1 MEMRGIL
8 LSKFVVL
15 SVDLLIVS
23 VIAFLLIY
31 IIPGDIAAEIAG
43 PTATEQQVQS
53 IRAHY
58 GLDRPFP
65 ERVIAWYG
73 NALQGDL
80 GRSFLFDRPVAG
92 LIAER
97 LPLTLS
103 LTLAA
108 TLLAATFGIALGTL
122 AALRRGTFTDLSVSA
137 VAVLGLSIPEF
148 WLGITAIY
156 LIAVEFS
163 LLPTG
168 GYAPLSRGI
177 GEWARHLALPVA
189 VLALTN
195 TGYIARITRT
205 AVLEVISMDF
215 IRTAEAKGLSYTR
228 IVAVH
233 VMRNSF
239 KQIVTAI
246 GVTLGVLFGG
256 AFVVEVVFSLPGL
269 GRLIIDAIQRRD
281 IPTIQGGLLI
291 AGAAFAIVNAAL
303 ETIYLVIDPRLRK

>member
-1 MEMRGIL
+1 MHSMFF
-8 LSKFVVL
+8 SKLAVL
-15 SVDLLIVS
+15 VVDLLLVS
-23 VIAFLLIY
+23 MIAFLLIY

-43 PTATEQQVQS
+43 PTATMEQVQA
-53 IRAHY
+53 IRESY
-58 GLDRPFP
+58 DLDRPFP
-65 ERVIAWYG
+65 ERVLTWYA

-97 LPLTLS
+97 LPLTLA
-103 LTLAA
+103 LTVVA
-108 TLLAATFGIALGTL
+108 TFLAATFGIALGTL
-122 AALRRGTFTDLSVSA
+122 AALRRGTLTDLSVSA
-137 VAVLGLSIPEF
+137 IAVLGLSTPEF
-148 WLGITAIY
+148 WLGLTAIY
-156 LIAVEFS
+156 LVAVEWR

-168 GYAPLSRGI
+168 GYAPLSQGFI
-177 GEWARHLALPVA
+177 EWARHLALPVA

-195 TGYIARITRT
+195 TGYIARMTRT
-205 AVLEVISMDF
+205 AVLEVVAMDF
-215 IRTAEAKGLSYTR
+215 VRTAHAKGLSYAR

-233 VMRNSF
+233 VMRNSL
-239 KQIVTAI
+239 KQIITAI

-291 AGAAFAIVNAAL
+291 AGIAFAVVNATL
-303 ETIYLVIDPRLRK
+303 ETAYVAIDPRLRK

>member
-1 MEMRGIL
+1 MRSIL

-15 SVDLLIVS
+15 IVDLLIVS
-23 VIAFLLIY
+23 IIAFLLIY

-43 PTATEQQVQS
+43 PTATQEQVQS
-53 IRAHY
+53 IRDSY
-58 GLDRPFP
+58 GLDRPFAV
-65 ERVIAWYG
+65 RVFTWYA

-80 GRSFLFDRPVAG
+80 GRSFLLGRPVAG

-97 LPLTLS
+97 LPLTLA
-103 LTLAA
+103 LTIAA
-108 TLLAATFGIALGTL
+108 TLLAAILGIALGTL
-122 AALRRGTFTDLSVSA
+122 AALRRGTFSDLSVSA
-137 VAVLGLSIPEF
+137 IAVLGLSIPEF
-148 WLGITAIY
+148 WLGLTAIY
-156 LIAVEFS
+156 LIAVEWK

-168 GYAPLSRGI
+168 GYAPLSQGI
-177 GEWARHLALPVA
+177 VDWARHLTLPVA

-215 IRTAEAKGLSYTR
+215 IRTAHAKGLSYSR

-239 KQIVTAI
+239 KQIITAI

-291 AGAAFAIVNAAL
+291 AGVAFAVVNATL
-303 ETIYLVIDPRLRK
+303 EAVYVAIDPRLRK

>member
-1 MEMRGIL
+1 MRSIL
-8 LSKFVVL
+8 LSKLVIL
-15 SVDLLIVS
+15 IVDLLIVS
-23 VIAFLLIY
+23 IVAFLLIY

-43 PTATEQQVQS
+43 PTATQEQVQS
-53 IRAHY
+53 IRDSY
-58 GLDRPFP
+58 GLDRPFAV
-65 ERVIAWYG
+65 RVFTWYA

-80 GRSFLFDRPVAG
+80 GRSFLLGRPVAG

-97 LPLTLS
+97 LPLTLA
-103 LTLAA
+103 LTIAA
-108 TLLAATFGIALGTL
+108 TLLAAILGVALGTL
-122 AALRRGTFTDLSVSA
+122 AALRRGTFSDLSVSA
-137 VAVLGLSIPEF
+137 IAVLGLSIPEF
-148 WLGITAIY
+148 WLGLTAIY
-156 LIAVEFS
+156 LVAVEWK

-168 GYAPLSRGI
+168 GYAPLSQGI
-177 GEWARHLALPVA
+177 ADWARHLILPVA

-215 IRTAEAKGLSYTR
+215 IRTAHAKGLSYSR

-239 KQIVTAI
+239 KQIITAI

-291 AGAAFAIVNAAL
+291 AGVAFAVVNATL
-303 ETIYLVIDPRLRK
+303 EAVYVAIDPRLRK